1 MKKIIITMITV
12 LSVNIAM
19 GQKSKELKIQAE
31 MLAKLKLQTMIVKE
45 KNKIDQEGLD
55 NIGGFK
61 NDTYSLYNS
70 YFKSLRAVNSNVKE
84 NDKAQYIRDVISEI
98 RRFFP
103 MTISRASGSGLYERS
118 EIAYFQKVYDKVLKD
133 CNEIIRNLNAV
144 TSNGEYEMTDDQR
157 MERINDLH
165 AQMVRTYMFSRKF
178 CTDIENVKR
187 AREQS
192 RQDAERIQQLYGLD
206 TNIHKKY

>member
-1 MKKIIITMITV
+1 MKKTLITMIAVLTV
-12 LSVNIAM
+12 SITM

-31 MLAKLKLQTMIVKE
+31 MLAKLKLQSIIVKE

-55 NIGGFK
+55 NIGNNK
-61 NDTYSLYNS
+61 NGTYSLYND
-70 YFKSLRAVNSNVKE
+70 YFKSLRTINSSVKE
-84 NDKAQYIRDVISEI
+84 SDKAQYIRDVISEI
-98 RRFFP
+98 KRFFP
-103 MTISRASGSGLYERS
+103 LTISRADNSGLYERS
-118 EIAYFQKVYDKVLKD
+118 EIAYLRQVYDKVVKD

-144 TSNGEYEMTDDQR
+144 TNNGEYEMSDDQR
-157 MERINDLH
+157 MERIDDLH

-192 RQDAERIQQLYGLD
+192 KQDAQRIQQLYGLD
-206 TNIHKKY
+206 KNIHKKY

>member
-1 MKKIIITMITV
+1 MKKTLITMIAVLTV
-12 LSVNIAM
+12 SIAM

-31 MLAKLKLQTMIVKE
+31 MLAKLKLQSIIVKE

-55 NIGGFK
+55 NIGNNK
-61 NDTYSLYNS
+61 NGTYSLYND
-70 YFKSLRAVNSNVKE
+70 YFKSLRTINSSVKE
-84 NDKAQYIRDVISEI
+84 SDKAQYIRDVISEI
-98 RRFFP
+98 KRFFP
-103 MTISRASGSGLYERS
+103 LTISRADNSGLYERS
-118 EIAYFQKVYDKVLKD
+118 EIAYFRQVYDKVVKD

-144 TSNGEYEMTDDQR
+144 TNNGEYEMSDDQR
-157 MERINDLH
+157 MERIDDLH

-192 RQDAERIQQLYGLD
+192 KQDAQRIQQLYGLD
-206 TNIHKKY
+206 KNIHKKY

>member
-1 MKKIIITMITV
+1 MKQIVITMFAVLTV
-12 LSVNIAM
+12 SIAL

-31 MLAKLKLQTMIVKE
+31 QLAKFKLQSIIVKE

-55 NIGGFK
+55 NIGNYK
-61 NDTYSLYNS
+61 NGTYSLYNA
-70 YFKSLRAVNSNVKE
+70 YFKSLRDVNSSVKE
-84 NDKAQYIRDVISEI
+84 SDKAQYIRDVISEI

-103 MTISRASGSGLYERS
+103 LTISRATNSGLYERS
-118 EIAYFQKVYDKVLKD
+118 EIAYFEKVYDKVQKD

-157 MERINDLH
+157 MERIDILH
-165 AQMVRTYMFSRKF
+165 DQMVRTYMFARKF

-187 AREQS
+187 AREQEK
-192 RQDAERIQQLYGLD
+192 QDAQHIQRLYGL
-206 TNIHKKY
+206 NKNVHQKF